1 MSWQKN
7 VFGSHSS
14 LQYQLRHQYLWYK
27 CLYLDLEIEKNWCI
41 NPTLQKLMKKLLGSI
56 GRGYHSLFL
65 FSKYKYTLYTH
76 LMGEETFVCRQLKSK
91 KGVGYFCFVGFF

>member
-1 MSWQKN
+1 MSWQKS

-65 FSKYKYTLYTH
+65 KYKYTLYTH
-76 LMGEETFVCRQLKSK
+76 VMGEETFVCRQLKSK
-91 KGVGYFCFVGFF
+91 KGVGFF